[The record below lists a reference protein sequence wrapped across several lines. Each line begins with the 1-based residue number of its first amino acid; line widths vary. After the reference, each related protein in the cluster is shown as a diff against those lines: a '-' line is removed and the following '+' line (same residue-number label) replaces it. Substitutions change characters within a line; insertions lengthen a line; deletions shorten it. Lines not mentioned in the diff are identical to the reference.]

1 MEPEQRETDAPAFH
15 SEEKSAGESK
25 DFYVRIKPG
34 ISFLLAYSQQNLYNK
49 KKRR

>member
-1 MEPEQRETDAPAFH
+1 MLRLFIQRKTSAVE
-15 SEEKSAGESK
+15 SE

-34 ISFLLAYSQQNLYNK
+34 ISFLLAYSLQNLYNK